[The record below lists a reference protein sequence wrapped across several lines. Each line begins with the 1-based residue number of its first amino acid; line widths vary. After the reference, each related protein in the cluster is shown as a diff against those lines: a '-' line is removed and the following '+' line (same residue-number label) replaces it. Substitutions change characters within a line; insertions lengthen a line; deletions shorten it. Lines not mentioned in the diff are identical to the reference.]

1 MSKNLTAQQLADEL
15 NVTRQLI
22 YYHAKKLPKDSKTY
36 DEDNTLVFT
45 PDQQDILK
53 SYMTDTLKEKNAQK
67 NEKLPTEKTTV
78 NQEKS
83 SVKIEEN
90 RKSKVDSND
99 KTGAESASNDL
110 SNAESNDKSNNLTND
125 KPEDVKDFVEDDDKP
140 VEENVKPDK
149 NTKELDND
157 QGTASYE
164 KTVTVKDFIQQAV
177 KDHLEVQK
185 KVESEERQ
193 TLIGELEEKNA
204 QISTLHKLLDQQQQL
219 ALVAEQKHQKLLDTL
234 GIEDEKQLKAIVELT
249 TETDSSTSSSTSHS
263 SESSDMKDIYAGK
276 NWFQRLFKL

>member
-45 PDQQDILK
+45 PDQQGILK

-67 NEKLPTEKTTV
+67 NEKLPIEKTTV
-78 NQEKS
+78 VQEKS
-83 SVKIEEN
+83 SVEIEKNSE
-90 RKSKVDSND
+90 SKDDSND
-99 KTGAESASNDL
+99 KTKLESVSNDVT
-110 SNAESNDKSNNLTND
+110 NDKSTVLTND
-125 KPEDVKDFVEDDDKP
+125 KTKGVKEFDKDDEGSLEEGVKSNGTS
-140 VEENVKPDK
+140 ENVG
-149 NTKELDND
+149 NEE
-157 QGTASYE
+157 GTASYE

-234 GIEDEKQLKAIVELT
+234 GVEDEKQLKAIVELT
-249 TETDSSTSSSTSHS
+249 TETDSSSSSSTSPS
-263 SESSDMKDIYAGK
+263 TESSVMKDIYAGK